1 MSRPNSFIEDFKK
14 DHSELLDLITSF
26 RNTIESSRKAEAEDI
41 LNKIDDIANG
51 HFTFEETYLYP
62 RLRRLVLEITDNLRK
77 EQQIVRQFIKDS
89 KSLLDKDRWDKSK
102 LTSLS
107 DILPRV
113 SKFFK
118 DCNDL
123 VFLVE
128 KFGERDKDD
137 LQRRFKERCGVKSAV
152 SVPT

>member
-1 MSRPNSFIEDFKK
+1 MPRLNNFIEDFQQ
-14 DHSELLDLITSF
+14 DHAELLKLIVSF
-26 RNTIESSRKAEAEDI
+26 RNAIESSRRAEAEDI

-51 HFTFEETYLYP
+51 HFSFEETYLYP
-62 RLRRLVLEITDNLRK
+62 RLRRLVLEITDNLHK
-77 EQQIVRQFIKDS
+77 EQQIVREFIRGS

-123 VFLVE
+123 VFLFE
-128 KFGERDKDD
+128 KFDKKDKDD
-137 LQRRFKERCGVKSAV
+137 LERRFKDCCGTKSLVTA
-152 SVPT
+152 